1 MEHKQL
7 EQTRAIMA
15 TKKEENLED
24 QYKGPNYVVPEEV
37 TENVRSIQVEVSQP
51 YYCLSANSRL
61 YLQYSNLYSFYS
73 ILMVICSQPQ
83 DRVRT
88 LWLI

>member
-1 MEHKQL
+1 MVKARSAFLSNYEVYTLLQEMEHKQL

-37 TENVRSIQVEVSQP
+37 AENVRSIQVEVSQ
-51 YYCLSANSRL
+51 S
-61 YLQYSNLYSFYS
+61 
-73 ILMVICSQPQ
+73 
-83 DRVRT
+83 
-88 LWLI
+88 LIDVHPDCNVCA

>member
-37 TENVRSIQVEVSQP
+37 TENVRSIQVEVSQ
-51 YYCLSANSRL
+51 STIFFQKTHAVS
-61 YLQYSNLYSFYS
+61 SFYS
-73 ILMVICSQPQ
+73 ILTVIRSQPQ
-83 DRVRT
+83 DRAQT